1 MAQTIPQR
9 TVTITVV
16 GTDDKSSILYN
27 YVSPITGLSYTNSP
41 TCDLLCNQP
50 SYSLFV
56 LDYISTLNGWVIV
69 DTSPH
74 GDSPV
79 LSQVPGAYN
88 LSILTFNPHTNDDTY
103 RFYINY
109 RNTITGARISVDPQE
124 GNIPR

>member
-9 TVTITVV
+9 LVSITVV
-16 GTDDKSSILYN
+16 GTDDRSSVVYT
-27 YVSPITGLSYTNSP
+27 YSSPITGLSYNNAP
-41 TCDLLCNQP
+41 TCDIESNQP
-50 SYSLFV
+50 TYSLFV
-56 LDYISTLNGWVIV
+56 LDYVSTMNGWVIV
-69 DTSPH
+69 DTSPR

-88 LSILTFNPHTNDDTY
+88 LSILTFNPHTTEGTY

-109 RNTITGARISVDPQE
+109 RNTITGAKISIDPQE